1 MTTMD
6 LTKPA
11 PRSNSD
17 QDRPVL
23 PTDSYRM
30 RIMDAKLEDDTF
42 AKPNS
47 DGSMPQKFVL
57 TFEMTTLTE
66 EQQEAAAD
74 LDQDWSEVRIWHRFN
89 PYYGPVR
96 EGGPSKFKEFLD
108 NLIAWN
114 LVRVDLTA
122 FDITSLVG
130 IELKCAVI
138 NYKKTMGANKDKPGN
153 KITGFAPIRAK
164 GAKAPR
170 NVPQPASV
178 AETAPAAA
186 DDDPD
191 EDLPF

>member
-6 LTKPA
+6 LTQ
-11 PRSNSD
+11 RSGSASSS

-42 AKPNS
+42 AKPNN
-47 DGSMPQKFVL
+47 DGSLPQKFVL

-74 LDQDWSEVRIWHRFN
+74 ADQDWSEVRIWHRFN
-89 PYYGPVR
+89 PFYGLVR

-114 LVRVDLTA
+114 LIAVDLRA

-130 IELKCAVI
+130 IELKCSVVQ
-138 NYKKTMGANKDKPGN
+138 YTKTMGANKGQPGN

-170 NVPQPASV
+170 NTPQPASV
-178 AETAPAAA
+178 AETAPAAVFDEPA
-186 DDDPD
+186 D
-191 EDLPF
+191 F